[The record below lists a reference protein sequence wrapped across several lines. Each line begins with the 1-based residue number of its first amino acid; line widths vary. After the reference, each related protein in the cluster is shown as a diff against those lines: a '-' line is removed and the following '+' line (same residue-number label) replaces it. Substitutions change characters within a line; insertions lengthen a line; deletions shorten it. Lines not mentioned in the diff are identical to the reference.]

1 MKTFSQLIEEMD
13 WEPIHQKTISELI
26 FDTPDFLVAKSAA
39 DNMWMPMSSGLFKR
53 VMPDTVKAT
62 VFHVTGLED
71 QIDQLIKIQ
80 NSNKSISTFAN
91 MGAMRIRTGVEG
103 GSGLVVEIEGN
114 VLVSAREDIM
124 SIPETSGRRMISFN
138 WFRGPWGDRNVDK
151 LEKQLIVLLKALIK
165 KYAGAFGKP
174 SKVTGDWEKW
184 IDIRAAY
191 VEDKVKNRSAGKVM
205 QKIIKDYLDGI
216 ERIYKRNAKQVQKI
230 LTSYIG
236 SRSTDDEWD
245 EIVVDQFTIK
255 KLYVIED
262 SNAITNYLP
271 TGYKYEWGESVS
283 NKYPSLDIE
292 YINSMAMEQY
302 ITGYNRE
309 VTGRV

>member
-1 MKTFSQLIEEMD
+1 MKTFSKLYEEMD
-13 WEPIHQKTISELI
+13 WEPTHQKSMSELI
-26 FDTPDFLVAKSAA
+26 FDTPDIGQTKSVA

-53 VMPDTVKAT
+53 VMPDMVKAR
-62 VFHVTGLED
+62 VFHVTGLEE

-91 MGAMRIRTGVEG
+91 MNANRIRAGVEG

-114 VLVSAREDIM
+114 VLASAREDIM

-138 WFRGPWGDRNVDK
+138 WFRGSWGDRNVDQI
-151 LEKQLIVLLKALIK
+151 EKQLIVLLKALIK

-174 SKVTGDWEKW
+174 SKVAGDWEKW
-184 IDIRAAY
+184 MAIRAAY

-216 ERIYKRNAKQVQKI
+216 ERIYKKNAKQVQKI

-236 SRSTDDEWD
+236 SRSTNDEWD

-255 KLYVIED
+255 KLYIIED
-262 SNAITNYLP
+262 SNAIEFVLP
-271 TGYKYEWGESVS
+271 SEYVEGWGERVS
-283 NKYPSLDIE
+283 NKYPNLDIQF
-292 YINSMAMEQY
+292 IGGNAMEQY
-302 ITGYNRE
+302 IIGVTFAA
-309 VTGRV
+309 TGR

>member
-1 MKTFSQLIEEMD
+1 MKTFSKLYEEMD
-13 WEPIHQKTISELI
+13 WEPTHQKSMSELI
-26 FDTPDFLVAKSAA
+26 FDTPDIGQTKSVA

-62 VFHVTGLED
+62 VFHVTGLEE

-91 MGAMRIRTGVEG
+91 MNANRIRAGVEG

-114 VLVSAREDIM
+114 VLASAREDIM

-138 WFRGPWGDRNVDK
+138 WFRGSWGDRNVDQI
-151 LEKQLIVLLKALIK
+151 EKQLIVLLKALIK

-174 SKVTGDWEKW
+174 SKDTGDWEKW
-184 IDIRAAY
+184 MAIRAAY

-245 EIVVDQFTIK
+245 EVVVDQFTIK
-255 KLYVIED
+255 KLYIIED
-262 SNAITNYLP
+262 SNAIEFVLP
-271 TGYKYEWGESVS
+271 SEYVEGWGERVS
-283 NKYPSLDIE
+283 NKYPDLDIQF
-292 YINSMAMEQY
+292 IGGNAMEQY
-302 ITGYNRE
+302 ILGVTFAA
-309 VTGRV
+309 TGRS